1 MCVCVCGCVCSIRIM
16 AVNIYFVGAD
26 LGTSAKWSQGPA
38 YMWGFKF
45 QQQIS
50 AAITMFSGIG
60 VLYRNKI

>member
-1 MCVCVCGCVCSIRIM
+1 M

-26 LGTSAKWSQGPA
+26 LGTSAKWSQGLA
-38 YMWGFKF
+38 YMWAFKF

-50 AAITMFSGIG
+50 AAITIFSGIG